1 MAKSAILFRCN
12 YLGLTR
18 NKSTIDLVAFV
29 WAFFTPAWYF
39 LDILPNGVPL
49 MAADLAIL
57 AKNPFLANPPA
68 AALAPA
74 TLPVAARAAPAAVLP
89 ADFSWSVIMLPP
101 RLGDPLISPWTMLDM
116 LLVSL

>member
-1 MAKSAILFRCN
+1 
-12 YLGLTR
+12 
-18 NKSTIDLVAFV
+18 
-29 WAFFTPAWYF
+29 
-39 LDILPNGVPL
+39 

-89 ADFSWSVIMLPP
+89 ADFNWSVIMLPP